1 MTKKNVLF
9 DPKKNYIIRADKV
22 FEFGEFALKYPHHR
36 ESLKNCCKRKQGE
49 YISNYGNKTIYES
62 VTLLTVIGNIHENP
76 ELLKH

>member
-36 ESLKNCCKRKQGE
+36 ESLKNCCKRK
-49 YISNYGNKTIYES
+49 
-62 VTLLTVIGNIHENP
+62 
-76 ELLKH
+76 